1 MNLRE
6 FFDRYGVSLGV
17 LAVLGLLIA
26 LVPGNA
32 KSDRVGT
39 TGGQS
44 TTRAAG
50 SAPGTDGTGTATGAG
65 GVGGAGAGG
74 GAGGGTAA
82 GGGSVAGAQANAGSE
97 VVFGQGPNCRSDGR
111 QVGVSF
117 YMPPCVQWSGG
128 NNGGSTFDGVTSNQI
143 KIIRYNAQ
151 IDPATQAILEA
162 NKLGDSQA
170 TIEEDYRALF
180 NYSNYH
186 YETYGREV
194 VFEDFNASGP
204 PTNDEAARA
213 DAQAIADQHPF
224 AVMDGQPS
232 GPAPNSFVREV
243 NARGVLCLCTTSQ
256 SHQFYTDFSNVIST
270 GLPTATEYCQWA
282 AEYVGKRLV
291 GNGRTAKFAGDP
303 LMQNKPRVL
312 GLMYLDGANGVI
324 DPDAENIH
332 QDCHN
337 AFAQYGVP
345 FAKEIQ
351 FNYNPGRNQDEITN
365 MIGQLKGAG
374 VTTVVPIT
382 DPLSPILFTHEAT
395 NQNYFPEWFVTGTGL
410 SDTTTAGRLYDQAQW
425 THAFGMTP
433 LWVTWTTRTNGAGY
447 KEFHAARRDAAD
459 GSEGVLI
466 EIYRARVQTLFRGIH
481 MAGPNLNQDT
491 FKQGL
496 FSYPATPAGGGT
508 AARPYVYYSPDS
520 PTDIKDFAE
529 VYYDVT
535 QRGPDERSEQGTG
548 MMMKTDNGQRYQL
561 GQWPTDDP
569 HVFQHKSSDIAISD
583 DPPGGADPPWTPGP
597 AYPQNGCLDCS
608 G

>member
-1 MNLRE
+1 
-6 FFDRYGVSLGV
+6 
-17 LAVLGLLIA
+17 
-26 LVPGNA
+26 
-32 KSDRVGT
+32 
-39 TGGQS
+39 
-44 TTRAAG
+44 
-50 SAPGTDGTGTATGAG
+50 
-65 GVGGAGAGG
+65 
-74 GAGGGTAA
+74 
-82 GGGSVAGAQANAGSE
+82 
-97 VVFGQGPNCRSDGR
+97 
-111 QVGVSF
+111 
-117 YMPPCVQWSGG
+117 MPPCVQWSGG
-128 NNGGSTFDGVTSNQI
+128 NNGGSTADGVTANQV

-151 IDPATQAILEA
+151 IDPATRAILEA
-162 NKLGDSQA
+162 NKLGDSEA

-180 NYSNYH
+180 NYSNHH

-204 PTNDEAARA
+204 TTNDEAARA

-232 GPAPNSFVREV
+232 GPAPSSFVREV

-256 SHQFYTDFSNVIST
+256 SHQFYVDNPDVIST

-303 LMQNKPRVL
+303 LMQSKPRVF
-312 GLMYLDGANGVI
+312 GLIYLDGANGVI
-324 DPDAENIH
+324 DPDAENVH
-332 QDCHN
+332 RDCHD

-374 VTTVVPIT
+374 VTTVVPLT
-382 DPLSPILFTHEAT
+382 DPLSPILFTTEST

-410 SDTTTAGRLYDQAQW
+410 SDTTTAGRLYNQAQW

-447 KEFHAARRDAAD
+447 KEFHDARRTAAD
-459 GSEGVLI
+459 GTEGVLI

-481 MAGPNLNQDT
+481 MAGPNLTQDT

-496 FSYPATPAGGGT
+496 FSYPATPDGGGT
-508 AARPYVYYSPDS
+508 AARPYVYYTAGS

-535 QRGPDERSEQGTG
+535 QQGPDERSEQGTG
-548 MMMKTDNGQRYQL
+548 MMMKTDNGARYQL
-561 GQWPTDDP
+561 GQWPSDDP
-569 HVFQHKSSDIAISD
+569 HVKQAGNNAIAISD
-583 DPPGGADPPWTPGP
+583 NPPGGADPPWTPGP
-597 AYPQNGCLDCS
+597 DYPQNGCLSCS
-608 G
+608 